1 MTVEELK
8 AEIADILG
16 VAPEQIQP
24 NTGAETLA
32 EWDSMANLRIISLL
46 DEAGDEPLE
55 ADESASLTTFQA
67 VLDLARKRGLVDA

>member
-16 VAPEQIQP
+16 IAPEEIGP
-24 NTGAETLA
+24 ETGAATLA

-55 ADESASLTTFQA
+55 AEESANLTTFQA
-67 VLDLARKRGLVDA
+67 VMELARKRGLVDA